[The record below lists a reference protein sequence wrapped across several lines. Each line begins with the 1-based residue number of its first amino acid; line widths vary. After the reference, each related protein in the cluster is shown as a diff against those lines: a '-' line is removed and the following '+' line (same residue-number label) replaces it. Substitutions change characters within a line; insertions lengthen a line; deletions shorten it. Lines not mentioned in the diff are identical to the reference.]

1 MVTIGLPVYKGEKW
15 ISEAL
20 ESILRQTYSDWEL
33 IVTDDGSADKTIEII
48 QAFCQKYQ
56 VSNDRIRVVADGE
69 HRGIAA
75 RLNQMVRMAQGKIF
89 ARMDADDVMMPERLE
104 KQLKFLKEHPEA
116 DVIGCAAVVIDKEG
130 RECGVRDNL
139 PEGEEY
145 RRVERLIHPT
155 LMGRTEW
162 FLEHPYDERYSGCE
176 DYELWLR
183 VRKEATLLQMAEPLI
198 CYRDRMQY
206 SISHCWRERWTGI
219 RLIWNE
225 RHLFSSTPRAIAQIL
240 NNVFVMLSVP
250 IIHILHLDKWVIL
263 RRNSNSIPHNL

>member
-1 MVTIGLPVYKGEKW
+1 MVTIGLPVYNGERW
-15 ISEAL
+15 IRMAI
-20 ESILRQTYSDWEL
+20 ESILAQTYDDWEL
-33 IVTDDGSADKTIEII
+33 IVVDDGST
-48 QAFCQKYQ
+48 
-56 VSNDRIRVVADGE
+56 DRSVEQITNYKLQITSGKIRVIADGE
-69 HRGIAA
+69 HKGIAA
-75 RLNQMVRMAQGKIF
+75 RLNQMVRMARGEYF

-104 KQLKFLKEHPEA
+104 KQVRFLLEHPEA
-116 DVIGCAAVVIDKEG
+116 DVIGSAAVVIDKEG
-130 RECGVRDNL
+130 RECGLRDKL

-162 FLEHPYDERYSGCE
+162 FKNHLYDEQYSGCE

-225 RHLFSSTPRAIAQIL
+225 RHLFSSTLRAIGQIL
-240 NNVFVMLSVP
+240 YNLLVMITVP
-250 IIHILHLDKWVIL
+250 IIHILHLDQWVIG
-263 RRNSNSIPHNL
+263 RRNSITHNP